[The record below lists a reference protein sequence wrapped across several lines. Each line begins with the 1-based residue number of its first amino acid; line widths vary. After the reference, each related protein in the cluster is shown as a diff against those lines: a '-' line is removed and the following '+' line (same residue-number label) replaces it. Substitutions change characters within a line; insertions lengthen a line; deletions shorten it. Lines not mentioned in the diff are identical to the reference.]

1 VSVIRRWSS
10 FRRLRLH
17 RPTASDIKNSIQP
30 TTPSFIRGFCP
41 LATHTHT
48 YTPVAVMEEKK
59 QFTNL
64 NQSTSPK
71 TPCSRHHPLFIFARS
86 ALRFPPPNVSKNVT
100 GSIIFLNSKL
110 TAC

>member
-59 QFTNL
+59 TIYQLKPINLTKNTLQSSSPFVYFCKIRTQISPTECFQKCHWLHYFSQF
-64 NQSTSPK
+64 
-71 TPCSRHHPLFIFARS
+71 
-86 ALRFPPPNVSKNVT
+86 
-100 GSIIFLNSKL
+100 
-110 TAC
+110 